1 MIFRFKCS
9 FLLTLLSFIYLFN
22 SVSLS
27 KNLRGPM
34 ETVERDH
41 FFNVQQN
48 RVMCKPEIF
57 CLGPMGFGGLNL
69 FS

>member
-1 MIFRFKCS
+1 MIFSFTSS
-9 FLLTLLSFIYLFN
+9 FLLTLFSFTYLFN
-22 SVSLS
+22 SFSL
-27 KNLRGPM
+27 PM
-34 ETVERDH
+34 EMVERDH

-48 RVMCKPEIF
+48 RVTCKPEDF